1 MNYIIRLRWVR
12 LTISYMICQLF
23 SEYLPTWY
31 GIIGTYAKHINDIS
45 RILFRPFRL
54 NYLKVCNNIRL
65 MGYFHVTL
73 LIKKSINRIQYNSF
87 RTQITSWVINH
98 SLTTII
104 RNHFLQQ
111 VRFRED
117 SWGLRDIVTY
127 LGNAQSILGSSTW
140 TNKNREN
147 RVSKL
152 HIILH
157 NYIKT
162 LQHCMCLSYK

>member
-1 MNYIIRLRWVR
+1 MPTFGVFGYLIWNNWYICLAHWRYKLVPSFAQYF
-12 LTISYMICQLF
+12 LANLC
-23 SEYLPTWY
+23 
-31 GIIGTYAKHINDIS
+31 

-127 LGNAQSILGSSTW
+127 LGNAQVSLEALLGQT
-140 TNKNREN
+140 K
-147 RVSKL
+147 
-152 HIILH
+152 
-157 NYIKT
+157 
-162 LQHCMCLSYK
+162 

>member
-1 MNYIIRLRWVR
+1 MQQYTLNGIFSCNA
-12 LTISYMICQLF
+12 SY
-23 SEYLPTWY
+23 
-31 GIIGTYAKHINDIS
+31 
-45 RILFRPFRL
+45 
-54 NYLKVCNNIRL
+54 
-65 MGYFHVTL
+65 
-73 LIKKSINRIQYNSF
+73 KKSINRIQYNSF

-157 NYIKT
+157 NYKNPTALHVFIIQVTFSSEIERNNHRCIEPVMGNKGFCV
-162 LQHCMCLSYK
+162 H